1 MYIWILP
8 SYVAIVVACTDYQND
23 AQTKKMTKRL
33 RTRNKTCNIG
43 NYLPHLLVYIDK
55 LPAFDN
61 IDAVNEEHIYNI
73 HYKQ

>member
-1 MYIWILP
+1 MCIWILP
-8 SYVAIVVACTDYQND
+8 SYVAIGVACTDYQND

-33 RTRNKTCNIG
+33 RTRNKTRNIG
-43 NYLPHLLVYIDK
+43 NYLPYLLVYIDK
-55 LPAFDN
+55 LLAFDN

>member
-1 MYIWILP
+1 MEYSFL
-8 SYVAIVVACTDYQND
+8 N
-23 AQTKKMTKRL
+23 AQDNIHRQRKKRM